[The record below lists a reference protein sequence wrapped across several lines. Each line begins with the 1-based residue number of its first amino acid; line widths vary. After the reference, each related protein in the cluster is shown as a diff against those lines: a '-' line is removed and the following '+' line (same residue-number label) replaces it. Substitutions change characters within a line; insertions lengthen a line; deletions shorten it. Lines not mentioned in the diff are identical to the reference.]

1 MDEFKLS
8 YLRSY
13 IQILKYSQLEEIIS
27 FRSDSNR
34 LHKLML
40 NMGSLCLKGNE
51 HSSIVED

>member
-13 IQILKYSQLEEIIS
+13 VRILKYSQLEEIIS

-40 NMGSLCLKGNE
+40 YMGACVQKVMN
-51 HSSIVED
+51 IVV

>member
-13 IQILKYSQLEEIIS
+13 IQILKYSQLVEIIS
-27 FRSDSNR
+27 FHSDSDR

-40 NMGSLCLKGNE
+40 YMGACVQKVMN
-51 HSSIVED
+51 IVV